1 MSSKPTRPQIPSDMK
16 TFNQKLIEEFR
27 ANGGQLS
34 GQLASTKP
42 MLLTT
47 TGARSGEPRTVVL
60 GYRMNGD
67 QFLAIASNNGNDL
80 APAWYGNLLQNPR
93 ATIEVGSERHE
104 VRARTADPE
113 ERKQL
118 AGRIDYLERQQALT
132 SREIPIVIFERA

>member
-27 ANGGQLS
+27 ANGGQLG

-67 QFLAIASNNGNDL
+67 QFLAIASNNGKTL
-80 APAWYGNLLQNPR
+80 RRPG
-93 ATIEVGSERHE
+93 TG
-104 VRARTADPE
+104 TC
-113 ERKQL
+113 
-118 AGRIDYLERQQALT
+118 
-132 SREIPIVIFERA
+132 

>member
-27 ANGGQLS
+27 ANGGQLG

-47 TGARSGEPRTVVL
+47 TGAKSGEPRTVVL

-67 QFLAIASNNGNDL
+67 QFLPIASTTGIEMV
-80 APAWYGNLLQNPR
+80 PAGYGNLLKTPR
-93 ATIEVGSERHE
+93 APLGLDSALTED
-104 VRARTADPE
+104 RAGTDDPE
-113 ERKQL
+113 DRDHL
-118 AGRIDYLERQQALT
+118 AG
-132 SREIPIVIFERA
+132 

>member
-1 MSSKPTRPQIPSDMK
+1 MK

-47 TGARSGEPRTVVL
+47 TGAKSGEPRTVVL

-67 QFLAIASNNGNDL
+67 QFLAIASNNGNDI
-80 APAWYGNLLQNPR
+80 APAWYGNLLKNPR

-104 VRARTADPE
+104 VLARTADPE

-118 AGRIDYLERQQALT
+118 AGRIDYLERQQVLT